1 MLNKLLL
8 FSFILYSCSSVGP
21 NYNQGGSH
29 NADMLMRNKIV
40 FKEDLRIKN
49 KMIKT
54 RTSASKHIT
63 RSKNYKKRY
72 NKVRKYI

>member
-8 FSFILYSCSSVGP
+8 FSFILYSCSSIGP
-21 NYNQGGSH
+21 NYNQGGNH
-29 NADMLMRNKIV
+29 NDDMAMRNKIV
-40 FKEDLRIKN
+40 FKEDLRVKN

-54 RTSASKHIT
+54 RTSASRSII
-63 RSKNYKKRY
+63 RSKKHKKRH

>member
-29 NADMLMRNKIV
+29 NVDMSMRNKIV
-40 FKEDLRIKN
+40 FKEDLRVKN
-49 KMIKT
+49 NMIKT

-63 RSKNYKKRY
+63 RSKNNKKRY